1 MAQHHFVVIYDDVA
15 RTWQFSSEDT
25 VYAYPE
31 GEVYDT
37 PSQRWLCVDGENTLQ
52 SVSDTYNE
60 GAHLLKAMLAGADYT
75 RGMLQALDLKGGAA

>member
-60 GAHLLKAMLAGADYT
+60 GAQLLSDLLKNYT
-75 RGMLQALDLKGGAA
+75 GFPGYHSPKASA